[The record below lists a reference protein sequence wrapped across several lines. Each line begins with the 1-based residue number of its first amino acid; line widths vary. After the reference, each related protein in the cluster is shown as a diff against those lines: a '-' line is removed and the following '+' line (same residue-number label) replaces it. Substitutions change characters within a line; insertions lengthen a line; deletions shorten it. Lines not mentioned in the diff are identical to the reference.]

1 MDALTSQRIW
11 SVIAMAPTELTK
23 LALSIAHEGTLPIAR
38 RSSGHGGCGGRG
50 RLDCG
55 GPL

>member
-23 LALSIAHEGTLPIAR
+23 LALSIAHEGTLPMRDGPAAMADAAGEEGWIAT
-38 RSSGHGGCGGRG
+38 GR
-50 RLDCG
+50 
-55 GPL
+55 

>member
-11 SVIAMAPTELTK
+11 SVMAMAPTKLTK

-38 RSSGHGGCGGRG
+38 RPAVMANAAGEEGWIAAGR
-50 RLDCG
+50 
-55 GPL
+55 